1 MGKVTEMPLDRLDK
15 MFSET
20 PTRFYPSLGQ
30 KSEPSTTPSSA
41 STGAIKTDQR
51 DRGNSNPKLQK
62 KKKPE

>member
-15 MFSET
+15 MFSEA

-30 KSEPSTTPSSA
+30 KSEPSTTPSSE

-62 KKKPE
+62 KEKPE